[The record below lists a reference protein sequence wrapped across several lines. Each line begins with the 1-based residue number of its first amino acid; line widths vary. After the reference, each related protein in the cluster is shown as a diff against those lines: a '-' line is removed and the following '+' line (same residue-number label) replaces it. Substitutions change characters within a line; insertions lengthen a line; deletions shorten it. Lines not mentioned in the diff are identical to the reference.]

1 MRAVDTNAL
10 VRVLSRDD
18 PKQAAAADQF
28 ISAGAWVSHLVL
40 MEAIWVLSTAA
51 GLDPN
56 NLARAIQMVLDHRDL
71 TLEDSDTV
79 TSALAEFRRHPALGF
94 ADCLILEVARK
105 AGHLPLGTFD
115 RPLARLQGV
124 HKL

>member
-1 MRAVDTNAL
+1 MRAVDTNVL
-10 VRVLSRDD
+10 VRVLLRDD
-18 PKQAAAADQF
+18 PKQVAVADQF

-51 GLDPN
+51 GLAPN
-56 NLARAIQMVLDHRDL
+56 DLARAIQMVLEHRDL
-71 TLEDSDTV
+71 TVEDSDTV
-79 TSALAEFRRHPALGF
+79 TDALAEFRRHPALGF

-115 RPLARLQGV
+115 RQLAKCEGGQ
-124 HKL
+124 KL

>member
-1 MRAVDTNAL
+1 MRAVDTNVL
-10 VRVLSRDD
+10 VRILLRDD

-28 ISAGAWVSHLVL
+28 ISAGAWISHLVL
-40 MEAIWVLSTAA
+40 MEAIWVLSTVA

-56 NLARAIQMVLDHRDL
+56 SLVRAIQMVLDHKDL
-71 TLEDSDTV
+71 TVEDSDTV
-79 TSALAEFRRHPALGF
+79 TAALAEFRRHPAVGF
-94 ADCLILEVARK
+94 ADCLILKVARK

-115 RPLARLQGV
+115 RPLARLQGA